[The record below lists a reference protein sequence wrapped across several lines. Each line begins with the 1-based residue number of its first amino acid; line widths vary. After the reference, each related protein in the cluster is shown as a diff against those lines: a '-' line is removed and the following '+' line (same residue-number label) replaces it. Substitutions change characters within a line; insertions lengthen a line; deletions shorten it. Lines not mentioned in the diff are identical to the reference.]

1 MDDSIRKGPRLGQSD
16 LAKQLALR
24 GAYVDSMSPDEVNA
38 FVNAQQAQWHPVL
51 EAFEASIKK

>member
-1 MDDSIRKGPRLGQSD
+1 MINKALNEVLGQSD

-38 FVNAQQAQWHPVL
+38 FVNAQ
-51 EAFEASIKK
+51 